1 MLPGRRC
8 RRGGRQNSRRDA
20 VSLTAEVIA
29 AVREPGRGPRLR
41 LAQSAAALTTRSPCC
56 SQAVRGS
63 RRSAS
68 RWRCARRGCPP
79 RSRRI
84 RRRPALQVHSPRRVR
99 RTGCGRRRRLWVRLP
114 HWMDDAGGQPPG
126 PAVAISHQ
134 TMRRTPSMNSG
145 SKSANDETRIDNPCE
160 RVKTQLVA
168 CGPLGRVLAG
178 NDICSC
184 VVAPLNA
191 SSVEKLND
199 RLTHP

>member
-1 MLPGRRC
+1 
-8 RRGGRQNSRRDA
+8 
-20 VSLTAEVIA
+20 
-29 AVREPGRGPRLR
+29 
-41 LAQSAAALTTRSPCC
+41 
-56 SQAVRGS
+56 
-63 RRSAS
+63 
-68 RWRCARRGCPP
+68 
-79 RSRRI
+79 
-84 RRRPALQVHSPRRVR
+84 
-99 RTGCGRRRRLWVRLP
+99 
-114 HWMDDAGGQPPG
+114 MDDAGGQPPG

-191 SSVEKLND
+191 SSVEKLDD